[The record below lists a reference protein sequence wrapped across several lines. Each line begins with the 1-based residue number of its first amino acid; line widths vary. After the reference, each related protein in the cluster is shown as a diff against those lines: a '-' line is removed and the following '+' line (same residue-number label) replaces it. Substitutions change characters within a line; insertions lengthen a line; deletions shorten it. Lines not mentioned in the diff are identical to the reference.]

1 LFCFFYAASL
11 SELAVVRKKTNE
23 FLNIK
28 TGQSFFLE
36 KAGLFDF
43 LPQIK
48 GLKMILPDETI
59 QRISS

>member
-1 LFCFFYAASL
+1 LFFLRCKLVGACS
-11 SELAVVRKKTNE
+11 RKKKTNE

-28 TGQSFFLE
+28 TGQSFFG

-48 GLKMILPDETI
+48 GLKMILPDENI

>member
-1 LFCFFYAASL
+1 LFFLRCKLVGACS
-11 SELAVVRKKTNE
+11 RKKKTNE

-48 GLKMILPDETI
+48 GLKMILI
-59 QRISS
+59 VSY